1 VTTDGA
7 PEIRCAPL
15 GKEHGAAL
23 AALFERA
30 ESRCYCR
37 YFHFDGDKN
46 AWQAR
51 LAFEPERNRDALL
64 ERAAAS
70 PAGGVVAIRENGDVV
85 GWMKLEASSELPK
98 LYGQRVYRALPCF
111 TGDRSRVW
119 TLGCFL
125 VDPAFRRRG
134 VARALVRA
142 GVSLARAQGA
152 QAIEAFPRRAEGI
165 GAEELWTGP
174 FAVLA
179 EEGFEIVHEQTQYPV
194 LRRVLADQTKG
205 T

>member
-1 VTTDGA
+1 VTTGQPLEVRCEPFDG
-7 PEIRCAPL
+7 
-15 GKEHGAAL
+15 EHGFAL

-30 ESRCYCR
+30 ESRCFCR

-46 AWQAR
+46 DWQAR
-51 LAFEPERNRDALL
+51 LAFEPEQNRAALL
-64 ERAAAS
+64 GRAAAS
-70 PAGGVVAIRENGDVV
+70 PPGGVVALAPDGSVI
-85 GWMKLEASSELPK
+85 GWMKLEVSTELPK
-98 LYGQRVYRALPCF
+98 LYAQRVYRALPCF

-142 GVSLARAQGA
+142 GVALATAQGA

-174 FAVLA
+174 FTLLS
-179 EEGFEIVHEQTQYPV
+179 EEGFEIVHDQTQYPV
-194 LRRVLADQTKG
+194 LRRILA
-205 T
+205 

>member
-1 VTTDGA
+1 VTTTETTDV
-7 PEIRCAPL
+7 RCVPL
-15 GKEHGAAL
+15 GAEHAAAL

-64 ERAAAS
+64 ERAAAR
-70 PAGGVVAIRENGDVV
+70 PPGGVVALEPGGGVV
-85 GWMKLEASSELPK
+85 GWMKLEPSTELPK
-98 LYGQRVYRALPCF
+98 LYDQRVYRALPCF
-111 TGDRSRVW
+111 TGERSRVW
-119 TLGCFL
+119 AVGCFL
-125 VDPAFRRRG
+125 VDPTVRRRG

-142 GVSLARAQGA
+142 GVELARAQGA
-152 QAIEAFPRRAEGI
+152 LAIEAFPRRAEGI

-174 FAVLA
+174 FALLV
-179 EEGFEIVHEQTQYPV
+179 EEGFKSVHEQTQYPV
-194 LRRVLADQTKG
+194 LRRILRR
-205 T
+205 

>member
-1 VTTDGA
+1 VIPGDS
-7 PEIRCAPL
+7 PEVRCEPL
-15 GKEHGAAL
+15 GTAHSAAL

-46 AWQAR
+46 DWQAR

-64 ERAAAS
+64 ARAAGS
-70 PAGGVVAIRENGDVV
+70 PPGGVVAVMPSGDVV
-85 GWMKLEASSELPK
+85 GWMKLEPSTELPM
-98 LYGQRVYRALPCF
+98 LYSQRGYRALPCF
-111 TGDRSRVW
+111 TGERSGVW

-142 GVSLARAQGA
+142 GIEVARGLGA
-152 QAIEAFPRRAEGI
+152 HAIEAFPRRAEGI

-174 FAVLA
+174 FTLLA
-179 EEGFEIVHEQTQYPV
+179 EGGFELVHDQAQYPV
-194 LRRVLADQTKG
+194 LRRLLSSAG
-205 T
+205 

>member
-1 VTTDGA
+1 VTSGKSPDV
-7 PEIRCAPL
+7 RCEPL
-15 GKEHGAAL
+15 GREHAAAL

-37 YFHFDGDKN
+37 YFHFDGDKH

-51 LAFEPERNRDALL
+51 LAFEPDQNKHALL
-64 ERAAAS
+64 ERAAAK
-70 PAGGVVAIRENGDVV
+70 PPGGVVALGAGGEVV
-85 GWMKLEASSELPK
+85 GWMKLEVATELPK
-98 LYGQRVYRALPCF
+98 LYAQRIYRTLPCL
-111 TGDRSRVW
+111 TGDRTRVW

-142 GVSLARAQGA
+142 GVALARAQGA

-174 FAVLA
+174 FALLT
-179 EEGFEIVHEQTQYPV
+179 EEGFEIVHDQTQYPV
-194 LRRVLADQTKG
+194 LRRILT
-205 T
+205 